1 MLGIRRVSY
10 PPFVLWKWLTV
21 IALAATPALIF
32 GQTAAWGA
40 GFGFGMSHV
49 WLFAVI
55 VVAGTAEALLVLW
68 LATLAHRIPRLHR
81 WLSKMRLPRFDRWI
95 ERWGPWVGLLVGTA
109 ALGQEPVI
117 IALVWLG
124 AKPRKLIIPLIAE
137 NVLYTAIYY
146 FIVRAGVAGWD
157 YMLQQMSG

>member
-1 MLGIRRVSY
+1 M
-10 PPFVLWKWLTV
+10 

-40 GFGFGMSHV
+40 GFGFGMNRLV
-49 WLFAVI
+49 LGVVI
-55 VVAGTAEALLVLW
+55 VIAGYAESLLVLW
-68 LATLAHRIPRLHR
+68 LATLADRIPRLHR

-95 ERWGPWVGLLVGTA
+95 QRWGPWVGLLVGTA

-124 AKPRKLIIPLIAE
+124 AKPRKLILPLLVE
-137 NVLYTAIYY
+137 NVLYTVIYY
-146 FIVRAGVAGWD
+146 WIVKAGAASWD
-157 YMLQQMSG
+157 YLLQQFSS